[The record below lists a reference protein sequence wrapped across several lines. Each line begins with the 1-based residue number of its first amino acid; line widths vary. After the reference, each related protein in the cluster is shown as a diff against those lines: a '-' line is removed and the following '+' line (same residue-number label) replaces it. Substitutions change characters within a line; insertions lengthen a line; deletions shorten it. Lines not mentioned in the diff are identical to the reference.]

1 MYEINH
7 NWSNWKTKVQSSVHS
22 IGGLIKEKNWNSGQ
36 KWLSLQTNDQN
47 KKYNKV

>member
-1 MYEINH
+1 MKLIIIEVIERP
-7 NWSNWKTKVQSSVHS
+7 KFKVQF
-22 IGGLIKEKNWNSGQ
+22 IQLGGLIKEKNWNSGQ